1 MLTGFDDAVDD
12 VGGGG
17 GGATGGE
24 GALFGLLGEG
34 SESLEE
40 GEGAP
45 RGM

>member
-12 VGGGG
+12 VGG

-34 SESLEE
+34 SDSLEE